1 MRLILV
7 DMGGLFGFSF
17 VLHVFLLGII
27 RLGVIGIN
35 LRLCLNKLLNRYIN
49 LIPIFSFIVFI
60 LLKFYLSFNV
70 IFLDSKDVIV
80 TATLDNASFIM
91 SGDVSFDLDLPWST
105 LLLPLI
111 CKKQGK
117 GKARVKLIF
126 ENLGG
131 AAVFATG
138 ARIAAS
144 LMVKHPMGVFPKI
157 GVIGGTGV
165 GYTILYRMSMESMG
179 SSISNSSASVSV
191 KPVHIKLE
199 TVANTTFD
207 GNSVNSLVNN
217 LGLQN
222 KSQLNRFSFIESSY
236 SDSIFLPF
244 ALEWSKARESKND
257 HSNSQIISAL
267 DQQNSN

>member
-91 SGDVSFDLDLPWST
+91 SGDVL
-105 LLLPLI
+105 
-111 CKKQGK
+111 
-117 GKARVKLIF
+117 KLIF

-207 GNSVNSLVNN
+207 GNSINSLVNN

-222 KSQLNRFSFIESSY
+222 KSQLNRFSFTESSS
-236 SDSIFLPF
+236 SDSIFLQ
-244 ALEWSKARESKND
+244 SKND